1 MTKIPTLYDKLKP
14 SVKAKLKQEEAKY
27 SASIRPVIAKLES
40 NHFIGD
46 LTIDDMKTVHL
57 FSETSYVNQTGLEF
71 MWGEKIFDNYE
82 GND

>member
-27 SASIRPVIAKLES
+27 SSSIRPVIAKLKS
-40 NHFIGD
+40 NHFVGN
-46 LTIDDMKTVHL
+46 LTIDDMRTIHL
-57 FSETSYVNQTGLEF
+57 FSGISYVDQTGIQF
-71 MWGEKIFDNYE
+71 IWGEEIFDNYE